1 MKQFFIV
8 LIGFFS
14 VQCLYAQLSIN
25 ERLGYSPE
33 DKLVIIHA
41 DDLAVSHSQN
51 MGSFSSMKNGSVNS
65 ASIMMPCPW
74 VSEVADFYKENPD
87 TDFGLHLTLTNEW
100 HLLRW
105 GSVASS
111 DKVQSLL
118 NEQGFMYPNC
128 LEFGKQ
134 AIAEEVEIEL
144 RAQIEKAYAI
154 GLNPTHF
161 DAHMG
166 CLIFSSPEI
175 FEIFLKLGREYKVP
189 CMVGRFFLKAASE
202 AFLAKVTDED
212 FIIER
217 TYTAGPQD
225 YDDGLAAYYEDLF
238 RNKISSGLQI
248 LLIHPAVNNEELQAM
263 AIDQEYWGAS
273 WRQQDLDFFTSEK
286 CKKILEEENIM
297 LVTWREVQ
305 KVHFKE

>member
-1 MKQFFIV
+1 MKQL
-8 LIGFFS
+8 LIFLWGLS
-14 VQCLYAQLSIN
+14 LVQCLTAQLSIN
-25 ERLGYSPE
+25 ERLGYNQE
-33 DKLVIIHA
+33 DKLLIIHA
-41 DDLAVSHSQN
+41 DDLAVTHSQN
-51 MGSFSSMKNGSVNS
+51 IGSFSAIKNGSVNS

-74 VSEVADFYKENPD
+74 VSEVAEFYKENPNS
-87 TDFGLHLTLTNEW
+87 DFGLHLTLTNEW

-111 DKVQSLL
+111 DKVGSLL

-128 LEFGKQ
+128 LEFGKH
-134 AIAEEVEIEL
+134 AIVEEVEIEL
-144 RAQIEKAYAI
+144 RAQIEKAYAM

-175 FEIFLKLGREYKVP
+175 FEVFLKLGREYKVP
-189 CMVGRFFLKAASE
+189 CMVGRFFLKAASQ
-202 AFLAKVTDED
+202 AFLDKMTEED

-238 RNKISSGLQI
+238 RNKLSSGLQI
-248 LLIHPAVNNEELQAM
+248 LLIHPAVYNEELQAM
-263 AIDQEYWGAS
+263 AIDQEYWGAK
-273 WRQQDLDFFTSEK
+273 WRQQDLDFFTSQK
-286 CKKILEEENIM
+286 CKKILEEENIK
-297 LVTWREVQ
+297 LITWRDIQ
-305 KVHFKE
+305 KIHFNK